1 MISLPDTDHL
11 PLPRHRPQRLR
22 TIAVSI
28 YATLALLAL
37 AIPQAVPNWLKGFE
51 PGAVQ
56 GRLLEAALAVQSFS
70 NRMGADWAYHEA
82 RRIFLNASGKRE
94 D

>member
-1 MISLPDTDHL
+1 MSLPDTEHV
-11 PLPRHRPQRLR
+11 PPPWHRPQSLR
-22 TIAVSI
+22 ATAVVI
-28 YATLALLAL
+28 YATLMLLAF

-51 PGAVQ
+51 PSGTQ
-56 GRLLEAALAVQSFS
+56 SLLLDAALAVQSFA

-82 RRIFLNASGKRE
+82 RRIFLDTTGKRE

>member
-1 MISLPDTDHL
+1 MSLPDIEHV
-11 PLPRHRPQRLR
+11 PPPRHRPQSLR
-22 TIAVSI
+22 TVAVVI
-28 YATLALLAL
+28 YVTLALLVL

-51 PGAVQ
+51 PSGTQ
-56 GRLLEAALAVQSFS
+56 SLLLDAALAVQSFA

-82 RRIFLNASGKRE
+82 RRIFLETTGKRE